1 MRYNERDRMLRR
13 GRLLVFTKIQL
24 ILQRQ
29 YYSDICQGDYSL
41 TILLTMN
48 AHITFTYT
56 YFIMPPKHKKVKE
69 PQLDGED
76 PKASKEQEVSKGREN
91 FGC

>member
-1 MRYNERDRMLRR
+1 MIA
-13 GRLLVFTKIQL
+13 K
-24 ILQRQ
+24 LQ
-29 YYSDICQGDYSL
+29 
-41 TILLTMN
+41 TINT
-48 AHITFTYT
+48 HITFTYT